1 LKIQTLNCRKI
12 KAFINGA
19 EKMYLE
25 KKEVQSL
32 SLWLNNPKN
41 LPSLSLAWGG
51 IAGSLMILKFIVS
64 TSGALI
70 FIPYAI
76 LVIGFFWLI
85 KKTEISYFHRFLAG
99 LASFMVATLI
109 YYLYNAFFLN
119 PNLLTA
125 PIWAHLW
132 RIGMMLGIGIIVNG
146 VLTYLQY
153 KFADKFA

>member
-1 LKIQTLNCRKI
+1 
-12 KAFINGA
+12 
-19 EKMYLE
+19 MYLE

-32 SLWLNNPKN
+32 NLWLNKPKN

-51 IAGSLMILKFIVS
+51 MAGSLMILKVIVS
-64 TSGALI
+64 SSGPLI
-70 FIPYAI
+70 FVPYAI
-76 LVIGFFWLI
+76 LVVGFFWLI

-109 YYLYNAFFLN
+109 YYFYIAFFMN

-153 KFADKFA
+153 RFEDKLS